1 MKYDNCRIILASASP
16 RRRELLARLI
26 PKFDIVCADIDE
38 SVPCGILPRE
48 ACRQLAVMK
57 AEAVYKAYPEALV
70 IAADTVV
77 EKDGHLLGK
86 PADKAQAFEML
97 KALSGSAHMVHTGLC
112 VRFNGKC
119 LSCTEST
126 QVFFD
131 TLSDDEINSYIASG
145 EPLDKAGAYGIQG
158 KGGCFVKKVDGCFY
172 NVVGLPLNRLKN
184 MLASADISD
193 GD

>member
-38 SVPCGILPRE
+38 SVLCGILPRE

-86 PADKAQAFEML
+86 PADKAQSFEML

-131 TLSDDEINSYIASG
+131 TLSDSEINSYIASG